1 MKRLLDPAR
10 RGTQPC
16 KLRTPRFGTKRASS
30 TAQGEARDTAT
41 WLARHDRLPDGE
53 GEGVPEEARRRPAPL
68 SCLSLFHSP
77 GKKEGSPLERRLPKP
92 RGFRESARSTPRRNG
107 GLSLT
112 L

>member
-16 KLRTPRFGTKRASS
+16 KLRTPRFGTKRAPS

-77 GKKEGSPLERRLPKP
+77 GEKGRFSSRETPAQAP
-92 RGFRESARSTPRRNG
+92 RIPGVCQKHPQA
-107 GLSLT
+107 
-112 L
+112 